1 MTQTAVSTNLSE
13 HGIADMEMLVW
24 NMVLT
29 GIVAILGFV
38 VKEKF
43 AELQRLGILLNKTRE
58 EMAREHVTRA
68 EVRADAQVLLDRLD
82 RLEQKIDRLVSHNAK
97 QIG

>member
-1 MTQTAVSTNLSE
+1 MIPIVVSTNLSE
-13 HGIADMEMLVW
+13 HGIVEMEMVVW

-43 AELQRLGILLNKTRE
+43 AELQRLGILLNRTRE
-58 EMAREHVTRA
+58 EVARDHVTRA
-68 EVRADAQVLLDRLD
+68 EVRADNEQLMSRLD
-82 RLEQKIDRLVSHNAK
+82 RLEQKIDRLVENAK
-97 QIG
+97 

>member
-1 MTQTAVSTNLSE
+1 MIPIVVSTNLSE
-13 HGIADMEMLVW
+13 HGIVEMEMVVW

-43 AELQRLGILLNKTRE
+43 AELQRLGILLNRTRE
-58 EMAREHVTRA
+58 EVARDHVTRA
-68 EVRADAQVLLDRLD
+68 EVRADNEQLMARLD
-82 RLEQKIDRLVSHNAK
+82 RLEQKIDRLVSNNAK
-97 QIG
+97 

>member
-1 MTQTAVSTNLSE
+1 
-13 HGIADMEMLVW
+13 MEMLVW
-24 NMVLT
+24 NMVIT
-29 GIVAILGFV
+29 EIVAVLGFV

-97 QIG
+97 QVG

>member
-1 MTQTAVSTNLSE
+1 MIPTVVSISLFG
-13 HGIADMEMLVW
+13 HGTVEMEMVVW

-43 AELQRLGILLNKTRE
+43 EELKRLGILLNRTRE
-58 EMAREHVTRA
+58 EVAREHVTRA
-68 EVRADAQVLLDRLD
+68 EVRADAQMLLDRLD
-82 RLEQKIDRLVSHNAK
+82 RLEQKIDRLVNYNAK
-97 QIG
+97 